1 MKKRLLALALAALV
15 TATLPLPAVAAE
27 NQSSPLPLEETVLEA
42 DQPQIPEEE
51 TPAQPELLT
60 GEETPSEET
69 PSEDTPSEETPDEET
84 PDEETPDEETPGEE
98 TPDEETP
105 SEETPDEEIPDEE
118 TPDEEEPV
126 LPSFNTQEHVIYIEG
141 NEDKVRADD
150 GMTRA
155 EASKMIYTLLVDPLP
170 GDGTSFPDVPA
181 NSWYE
186 TYVNSMAAMGLIK
199 GYDDGAAFLPGRHIT
214 RAEFVTILS
223 RVLPAEE
230 GLELDLSAL
239 FPDGDNDH
247 WAYDAL
253 CNAVDRGWLSG
264 YEEDGTLR
272 PDAQITRAQA
282 ITILNRLLGR
292 SADRAA
298 IDAAGK
304 IFQYIDLKL
313 THWAY
318 YDIMEASVP
327 HTPSASETGDE
338 IWSTFT
344 PVKAERAPGYYLE
357 KGQLYCVGSDGYYLR
372 NESNGVLDFND
383 MGQYTSGNAK
393 LDGYLTT
400 LVNLYYNPKASRFVN
415 LRTFYYFVVNNC
427 EYRNNLVYIPQGA
440 TDWEADSALR
450 MISDGYYGNCYNFA
464 ALFTMLARRLG
475 YQATGIS
482 GMVTTPDWL
491 WQYDTHGWVEI
502 NEGGK
507 IYVCDPEETWA
518 YGWDLFYKPYGTT
531 YTHYMVNGVS
541 LG

>member
-27 NQSSPLPLEETVLEA
+27 NQSSPLPVEETVLEA

-51 TPAQPELLT
+51 DAQPELLT

-69 PSEDTPSEETPDEET
+69 PDDEETPDEETPGEETPGEETPDDEET

-98 TPDEETP
+98 T
-105 SEETPDEEIPDEE
+105 PDEE

-141 NEDKVRADD
+141 NEDKVRAED

-272 PDAQITRAQA
+272 PDAQITRAEA

-338 IWSTFT
+338 IWSAFT

-415 LRTFYYFVVNNC
+415 LRTFYYVVVNNC

-450 MISDGYYGNCYNFA
+450 MINDGYWGNCYNYA

>member
-27 NQSSPLPLEETVLEA
+27 NQSSPLPVEETVLEA

-51 TPAQPELLT
+51 DAQPELLT

-69 PSEDTPSEETPDEET
+69 PDDEETPGEETPDEKPDGEETPDEET
-84 PDEETPDEETPGEE
+84 PDEETPDEET
-98 TPDEETP
+98 
-105 SEETPDEEIPDEE
+105 PDEE

-272 PDAQITRAQA
+272 PNDQVTRAQA

-327 HTPSASETGDE
+327 HTPSASETGAE

-450 MISDGYYGNCYNFA
+450 MINDGYWGNCYNYA

-482 GMVTTPDWL
+482 GTVTAGYEWG
-491 WQYDTHGWVEI
+491 WEYDTHGWVEI

>member
-27 NQSSPLPLEETVLEA
+27 NQSSPLPVEETVLEA

-51 TPAQPELLT
+51 DAQPELLT

-69 PSEDTPSEETPDEET
+69 PDDEETPDEETPGEETPGEETPDDEET

-98 TPDEETP
+98 T
-105 SEETPDEEIPDEE
+105 PDEE

-150 GMTRA
+150 SMTRA

-239 FPDGDNDH
+239 FPDGKNDH

-272 PDAQITRAQA
+272 PDAQITRAEA

-327 HTPSASETGDE
+327 HTPSVSGTGDE

-357 KGQLYCVGSDGYYLR
+357 QGQLYCVGSDGYYLR

-450 MISDGYYGNCYNFA
+450 MINDGYWGNCYNYA

>member
-51 TPAQPELLT
+51 DAQPELLA
-60 GEETPSEET
+60 GEETPD
-69 PSEDTPSEETPDEET
+69 EDTPSEETPG
-84 PDEETPDEETPGEE
+84 EETPDEETPGEE
-98 TPDEETP
+98 TPG
-105 SEETPDEEIPDEE
+105 EETPDEETPDEE

-239 FPDGDNDH
+239 FPDGKNDH

-272 PDAQITRAQA
+272 PDAQITRAEA

-338 IWSTFT
+338 IWSAFT

-383 MGQYTSGNAK
+383 MGQYTSGNAE
-393 LDGYLTT
+393 LDQYLTSIVLART
-400 LVNLYYNPKASRFVN
+400 DPKASRLAN
-415 LRTFYYFVVNNC
+415 LEKLYNYVAYNSH
-427 EYRNNLVYIPQGA
+427 YRGSDMIADGA
-440 TDWEADSALR
+440 TGWEEWVALKAFKA
-450 MISDGYYGNCYNFA
+450 GNWGNCYSYA
-464 ALFTMLARRLG
+464 AMFTMLARKIG
-475 YQATGIS
+475 YQATGVS
-482 GMVTTPDWL
+482 GWATPENAWH
-491 WQYDTHGWVEI
+491 WQFGYYDEHGWTQIVE
-502 NEGGK
+502 NGTT
-507 IYVCDPEETWA
+507 YFCDPELEGVVSTLYG
-518 YGWDLFYKPYGTT
+518 YGWDLFMKQYGHAV
-531 YTHYMVNGVS
+531 THYMVNGVS

>member
-42 DQPQIPEEE
+42 DQPQIPEEDAE
-51 TPAQPELLT
+51 QPELLA
-60 GEETPSEET
+60 GEETPDEDTPSEET
-69 PSEDTPSEETPDEET
+69 PNEETPNEETPNEETPDEET
-84 PDEETPDEETPGEE
+84 PDDEETPGEE

-105 SEETPDEEIPDEE
+105 DEEK
-118 TPDEEEPV
+118 PV

-150 GMTRA
+150 SMTRA

-264 YEEDGTLR
+264 YGEDGSLR
-272 PDAQITRAQA
+272 PDAQITRAEA

-338 IWSTFT
+338 IWSAFT

-450 MISDGYYGNCYNFA
+450 MINDGYWGNCYNYA

>member
-27 NQSSPLPLEETVLEA
+27 NQSSPLPVEETVLEA

-51 TPAQPELLT
+51 DAQPELLT
-60 GEETPSEET
+60 GEEASEDET
-69 PSEDTPSEETPDEET
+69 PETPDEETPDEETPDDEETPGEET

-105 SEETPDEEIPDEE
+105 
-118 TPDEEEPV
+118 DEEEPV
-126 LPSFNTQEHVIYIEG
+126 LPGFNTQEHVIYIEG

-247 WAYDAL
+247 WAYAAL

-272 PDAQITRAQA
+272 PDAQVTRAQA

-292 SADRAA
+292 SADKAA

-327 HTPSASETGDE
+327 HTPSVSETGDE

-357 KGQLYCVGSDGYYLR
+357 QGQLYCVGSDGYYLR

>member
-51 TPAQPELLT
+51 DAQPELLA
-60 GEETPSEET
+60 GEETPDEDTPSEET
-69 PSEDTPSEETPDEET
+69 PNEETPDEET
-84 PDEETPDEETPGEE
+84 PDDEETPGEE
-98 TPDEETP
+98 TPDEET
-105 SEETPDEEIPDEE
+105 PDEE

-141 NEDKVRADD
+141 NEDKVRAND

-239 FPDGDNDH
+239 FPDGKNDH

-264 YEEDGTLR
+264 YGEDGSLR
-272 PDAQITRAQA
+272 PDAQITRAEA

-338 IWSTFT
+338 IWSAFT

-482 GMVTTPDWL
+482 GMVTTPDWD
-491 WQYDTHGWVEI
+491 WWPDTHGWVEI